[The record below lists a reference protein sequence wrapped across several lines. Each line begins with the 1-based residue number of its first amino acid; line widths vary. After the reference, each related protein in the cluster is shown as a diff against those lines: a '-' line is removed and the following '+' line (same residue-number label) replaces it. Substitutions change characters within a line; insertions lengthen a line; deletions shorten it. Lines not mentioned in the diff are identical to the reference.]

1 MYELKRYLT
10 GPLPTNTYTI
20 KKKGESNVIIIDPG
34 PASEGLFEV
43 LSEKGESIEAILIT
57 HGHADHVDGVSSL
70 KKIISEKTGK
80 NIRCYAPKAD
90 EKTFSD
96 PDYNSSLMIVGE
108 KKDYKK
114 CVDVWLNDNEELDMA
129 GLLVRTIITPG
140 HTVGGASF
148 YFPKEMVLFSGDT
161 LFFGSVGRTDFPGGS
176 MSQLVRSVQDKL
188 FTLPD
193 NTRVLPGHNEET
205 TIEREKRENPFFSG
219 W

>member
-1 MYELKRYLT
+1 M
-10 GPLPTNTYTI
+10 
-20 KKKGESNVIIIDPG
+20 
-34 PASEGLFEV
+34 
-43 LSEKGESIEAILIT
+43 
-57 HGHADHVDGVSSL
+57 DGVSSL